1 MPLPVSPLAPESQPD
16 LPAIAG
22 CKVGAVAGG
31 LRYKGRHDMTLFRF
45 APGTTVAGVQTTSTT
60 CGAPVTW
67 NAKRLPG
74 GTARAVIINSG
85 NANVF
90 TGRQG
95 DEDVAATAAAVA
107 EAIGCAAEEVL
118 VASTG
123 VIGERLPIEKLVAS
137 VPVLAEH
144 VSPEGWAEAA
154 AGILTTDTFE
164 KRATATAKIGDATVT
179 INGIAKGSGMIAPNM
194 ATMLAYVVT
203 DAALPATVLQ
213 AILPPIA
220 DRTFNSVTVD
230 SDMSTSDMCLLFATG
245 MGPRHPEI
253 TSPDDPALAG
263 FTGALEDMLR
273 DLAIQIA
280 RDGEGAQKLI
290 TIDVTG
296 AEDDRAARAV
306 AMSIGNSP
314 LVKTAI
320 AGEDANW
327 GRIVMAI
334 GKSGE
339 KAERSRISVKV
350 GGVTIARDGGADPD
364 YREAMIIDH
373 MKGRDIRIEVG
384 LGIGE
389 GTARVWTCDLTHGYI
404 DINADYRS

>member
-1 MPLPVSPLAPESQPD
+1 MPLPVSPLAPEKQPE
-16 LPAIAG
+16 LPSIAG
-22 CKVGAVAGG
+22 CRCGAIAAG
-31 LRYKGRHDMTLFRF
+31 LRYKGRNDLTMLAF

-60 CGAPVTW
+60 AGAPVVW

-74 GTARAVIINSG
+74 GTARAVIVNAG

-90 TGRQG
+90 NGERG
-95 DEDVAATAAAVA
+95 ERDVAATAAAVA
-107 EAIGCAAEEVL
+107 EALGCAAEEVL

-123 VIGERLPIEKLVAS
+123 VIGEPMPIDRLCAA
-137 VPVLAEH
+137 VPELAGH
-144 VSPEGWAEAA
+144 VRDDGWPEVA
-154 AGILTTDTFE
+154 AGIMTTDTFE
-164 KRATATAKIGDATVT
+164 KRATARVAIDGVEVT
-179 INGIAKGSGMIAPNM
+179 INGVAKGSGMIAPNM
-194 ATMLAYVVT
+194 ATMLSYVVT
-203 DAALPATVLQ
+203 DARLPAAVLRD
-213 AILPPIA
+213 LLGPIA
-220 DRTFNSVTVD
+220 DRTFNCVTVD

-245 MGPRHPEI
+245 MGPAHRVVER
-253 TSPDDPALAG
+253 TDDPALAD
-263 FTGALEDMLR
+263 FARVLEDVLR
-273 DLAIQIA
+273 DLAIQVA

-306 AMSIGNSP
+306 ALAIGNSP

-339 KAERSRISVKV
+339 RAERNRLRVRV
-350 GGVTIARDGGADPD
+350 GGVTIAEDGSRRPD
-364 YREAMIIDH
+364 YKEADLGDH
-373 MKGRDIRIEVG
+373 MKGRDIRIEVDLG
-384 LGIGE
+384 LGDGL
-389 GTARVWTCDLTHGYI
+389 ARVWTCDLTHGYI